1 MKSQKNYYVSD
12 KVFQIVNTAFL
23 IIILLLVAYPCI
35 YVLSASFSDPR
46 AVISGEVWLFPVRP
60 TLRGY
65 AAAFRNQDL
74 IRGFF
79 NALYIT
85 VVGTTVNI
93 ILTVMLAYPLSRKT
107 FYGRGL
113 ITIIITITMFF
124 SGGLVPS
131 FLLINNLH
139 LYNTF
144 WALILPAA
152 ISINNTIICRTYFQS
167 NIPEELYEA
176 SQLDGCSDI
185 GFLVRIVLPLSAP
198 VLAVLVM
205 YYAVGHWNSYFSA
218 MIYLSDREKFPLQI
232 ILREILIQNTIS
244 EDVMMDVSAQE
255 KLQGMADLLKYSTI
269 IISSLPML
277 ILYPFIQ
284 KHFVKGVMV
293 GSIKG

>member
-1 MKSQKNYYVSD
+1 MKNHRNYFLSD
-12 KVFQIVNTAFL
+12 RIFQVVNTILLILVFL
-23 IIILLLVAYPCI
+23 IVAYPCI
-35 YVLSASFSDPR
+35 YIVSASFSDPT
-46 AVISGEVWLFPVRP
+46 AVISGEVWLWPVRP

-65 AAAFRNQDL
+65 TAAFRNKDL
-74 IRGFF
+74 VRGFL
-79 NALYIT
+79 NAVLIT
-85 VVGTTVNI
+85 VLGTSVNI
-93 ILTVMLAYPLSRKT
+93 ILTVMLAYPLSRRT

-113 ITIIITITMFF
+113 ITILITITMFF
-124 SGGLVPS
+124 SGGLIPT
-131 FLLINNLH
+131 FLLVNSLG

-152 ISINNTIICRTYFQS
+152 VGINNTIICRTYFQT

-176 SQLDGCSDI
+176 GQLDGCSDA
-185 GFLVRIVLPLSAP
+185 GFLVRVVLPLSAP
-198 VLAVLVM
+198 ILAVLVM
-205 YYAVGHWNSYFSA
+205 YYAVGHWNSYFNA
-218 MIYLSDREKFPLQI
+218 MIYLSDRDKFPLQI
-232 ILREILIQNTIS
+232 ILREILILNTIPQDS
-244 EDVMMDVSAQE
+244 MMDVTLVE